1 MKELEC
7 AIDGPSTAED
17 FYELTVSAGMARG
30 KPQVELESIMEFAR
44 YKQEPIARFKCS
56 FGGIMK

>member
-1 MKELEC
+1 LEC
-7 AIDGPSTAED
+7 ALDRPSKAED
-17 FYELTVSAGMARG
+17 FYELTVLAGLAQG
-30 KPQVELESIMEFAR
+30 KPQVEIESIMEFAR